1 MKKSFE
7 DEAFRGDFTLLLSSI
22 QLTDLYTPFLRAK
35 DFKGLQRL
43 KQEILK
49 LKPRVRNPSC
59 PRHNPPE
66 LPNLQPD

>member
-1 MKKSFE
+1 LDK
-7 DEAFRGDFTLLLSSI
+7 AFRGDFTLLLSSI
-22 QLTDLYTPFLRAK
+22 QLTGLYTPFLRAK

-49 LKPRVRNPSC
+49 LTPKVRNPAC
-59 PRHNPPE
+59 RQHNALE